1 MDNEKTTELLMRLS
15 TQISAIQKDVEYLKS
30 EIQSNYTRSDEND
43 SAVRELVEE
52 RTKWASNRQDAVK
65 AEMQGQIN
73 VLKKQQELTEKQCEI
88 LDKRIKDLEER
99 DSKKIVGRWEQI
111 KDSLFKVGI
120 SFLGVSA
127 IYYAFYLI
135 KNTLTK

>member
-1 MDNEKTTELLMRLS
+1 MDNEKTTELLMQLS

-30 EIQSNYTRSDEND
+30 EIQSNYARSDEND

-65 AEMQGQIN
+65 AEMQGQID